1 MAVNLTD
8 PVFTDE
14 TLARDHLENIR
25 WPNGPVCPHCGSVD
39 KVYRLAGK
47 SHRPGLIHC
56 NECDGSFTVTTGSV
70 MESSHVPLNK
80 WVLAFRLMASSK
92 KGMSAHQLHRTIKVT
107 YKTAWFMAHRIR
119 EAMRDDTQEKMGGEG
134 EVIES
139 DEAYWGPKDKDGN
152 GMNRRRRGKP
162 GKGGKQAILTL
173 VQRNGGARSFVMESL
188 KTADIHGVLRE
199 HADLKSRLMTDE
211 GTSTNYEFAGHEK
224 IKHGAKE
231 YVRYNHTF
239 DQNNKL
245 HTEAVHTNT
254 VEGFFGVFKRGMRG
268 TYQHCGPQHL
278 QRYMD
283 EFDFRYS
290 NRSALGVDDTERAVR
305 AIQGAE
311 GKRLTY
317 QETSSAK

>member
-1 MAVNLTD
+1 MAINLTD

-14 TLARDHLENIR
+14 GKARAHLEAIR
-25 WPNGPVCPHCGSVD
+25 WPDGKPVCPHCGGVD
-39 KVYRLAGK
+39 RVYRLNGK
-47 SHRPGLIHC
+47 AHRPGLLHC
-56 NECDGSFTVTTGSV
+56 NDCEGQFTVTTGSV

-92 KGMSAHQLHRTIKVT
+92 KGISAHQLHRTISVT
-107 YKTAWFMAHRIR
+107 YKTAWFMAHRVR
-119 EAMRDDTQEKMGGEG
+119 EAMRVANPTPMGGEG
-134 EVIES
+134 EIIES

-152 GMNRRRRGKP
+152 GMTRRRRGKP

-173 VQRNGGARSFVMESL
+173 VQRGGPSRSFVMETL
-188 KTADIHGVLRE
+188 TTKDVFKVLRE
-199 HADLKSRLMTDE
+199 NADLKSRLMTDE
-211 GTSTNYEFAGHEK
+211 GTSNNWEFAKHEK
-224 IKHGAKE
+224 VKHGAKE
-231 YVRYNHTF
+231 YARGDVT
-239 DQNNKL
+239 
-245 HTEAVHTNT
+245 TNM

-290 NRSALGVDDTERAVR
+290 NRMALGVDDTERGTR
-305 AIQGAE
+305 AIRGAE

-317 QETSSAK
+317 QSTRSAK